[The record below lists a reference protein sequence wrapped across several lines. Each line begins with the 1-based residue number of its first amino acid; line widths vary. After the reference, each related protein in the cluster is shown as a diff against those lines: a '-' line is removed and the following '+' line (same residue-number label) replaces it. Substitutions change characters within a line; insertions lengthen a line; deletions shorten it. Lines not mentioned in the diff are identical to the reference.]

1 MVELSLATGRSV
13 AELLE
18 LEDAEL
24 ATIASIVEELAERRQ
39 RV

>member
-1 MVELSLATGRSV
+1 MLFRCRP

-24 ATIASIVEELAERRQ
+24 ATIAAVLAEQ
-39 RV
+39 ETES

>member
-1 MVELSLATGRSV
+1 MIVELAVLLRCRP

-24 ATIASIVEELAERRQ
+24 ATLVDVVGARR
-39 RV
+39 R